1 MHFLLMARRC
11 KRKILAGKI
20 YSKSKPKNVLRIVR
34 NYYWNNCL
42 VIKLTEK
49 KSTGS
54 EVWRPDVYICNEC
67 QHRFDKAKY
76 ITITEDDIVFQRA
89 VCPKCNSE
97 NIRLSSWSEKDFKK

>member
-1 MHFLLMARRC
+1 MPRR
-11 KRKILAGKI
+11 RERAILSEKNH
-20 YSKSKPKNVLRIVR
+20 STFKPKNVLRIVR

-42 VIKLTEK
+42 VSVLTEK